1 MHSTRK
7 RALELFERA
16 SEAFLELP
24 PSLTRELHFRFSF
37 PGLVGLED

>member
-7 RALELFERA
+7 RAFERIERA

-24 PSLTRELHFRFSF
+24 PSLTLQLHFRFSF